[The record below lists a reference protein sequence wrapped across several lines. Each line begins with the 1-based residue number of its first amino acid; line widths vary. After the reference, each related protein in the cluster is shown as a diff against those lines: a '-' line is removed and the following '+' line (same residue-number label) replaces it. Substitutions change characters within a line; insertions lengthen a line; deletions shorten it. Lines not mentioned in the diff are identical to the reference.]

1 MFTQKKHKKTMGCP
15 CSCLFVEEKPYRP
28 RARKPPIQRLVASKQ
43 GSSGRTAN
51 PRYTT
56 AWDQGIQRPVAAARK
71 GRSPRTTQPRSTL
84 VEDQSKIRHVIQRP
98 NTAFHQRRTGG
109 TTYPRPTASEDQR
122 KIQPKIQSQIQP
134 GSLTFVEHSPS
145 DNSFDSGYPES
156 SFISLTSLS
165 SGTLTS
171 SSYPSAQSSSH
182 NLSPPPPTPT
192 PFSSP
197 APASPSP
204 PRSTRSPSSLYSPQ
218 SLPQRPNSSSSSLIV
233 ETGWRELRPKDTSPP
248 PPSPPPPSSSQGSLS
263 SAASGDSLS
272 SLFLRSKKRR
282 KWRRLEINELCL

>member
-1 MFTQKKHKKTMGCP
+1 MFTQKKHKKSMGCP
-15 CSCLFVEEKPYRP
+15 YSCIFVEEKPYRP
-28 RARKPPIQRLVASKQ
+28 PPQKRPIQRPVVPSNQ
-43 GSSGRTAN
+43 GSGGRTAN
-51 PRYTT
+51 PRCT
-56 AWDQGIQRPVAAARK
+56 AAGNQGIQRAVAAAARK
-71 GRSPRTTQPRSTL
+71 GPSRRPTQSRSTFA
-84 VEDQSKIRHVIQRP
+84 EDQSKIRHGIQPP
-98 NTAFHQRRTGG
+98 NAAFHQGRTGG
-109 TTYPRPTASEDQR
+109 TTHPRPTASEDKR
-122 KIQPKIQSQIQP
+122 KFQP
-134 GSLTFVEHSPS
+134 GSLTLVEHSPS

-182 NLSPPPPTPT
+182 NLSPPPPPPT

-233 ETGWRELRPKDTSPP
+233 ETGWRELMPKDT
-248 PPSPPPPSSSQGSLS
+248 SPPPPSSSQGSLS

-282 KWRRLEINELCL
+282 KWRRLERNELCL